1 MSDWIKNII
10 DEDNLK
16 ENMSFVSLFISVYES
31 MVDYVVTNVHHF
43 LCDWK
48 IENGEEVYTETEEY
62 RDKIKNRIVD
72 DKGNKDKTKA
82 SFLWIFDWSAFS
94 DEDYKTFLS
103 AKAIR
108 NKYAH
113 ELFNT
118 VITGVAE
125 DDTNVFVKMVSLYRR
140 ITNWWIVHI
149 EEPMLGEEVPA
160 DADLDQAQSM
170 VNIMFDMVIDVLY
183 NGKSDEYKKL
193 YEKYSN
199 GVER

>member
-10 DEDNLK
+10 DENNLK
-16 ENMSFVSLFISVYES
+16 ENLSFVSLFISVYES
-31 MVDYVVTNVHHF
+31 MTDFVVNNVYQF
-43 LCDWK
+43 LCNWK
-48 IENGEEVYTETEEY
+48 IENGEEVYTETDEY
-62 RDKIKNRIVD
+62 RNKIKNRIVD

-82 SFLWIFDWSAFS
+82 SFLWIFDRSTFS
-94 DEDYKTFLS
+94 EDDYKTFLS

-118 VITGVAE
+118 VLTGVAE
-125 DDTNVFVKMVSLYRR
+125 DDANVFVKMVSLYRK
-140 ITNWWIVHI
+140 ITNWWIIHI
-149 EEPMLGEEVPA
+149 EEPELGEEIPT

-170 VNIMFDMVIDVLY
+170 SNIVFDMIIDVLY

-193 YEKYSN
+193 YNKYSN
-199 GVER
+199 GAE

>member
-10 DEDNLK
+10 DENNLK
-16 ENMSFVSLFISVYES
+16 ENLSFVSLFISVYES
-31 MVDYVVTNVHHF
+31 MTDFAVNNVYQF
-43 LCDWK
+43 LCNWK
-48 IENGEEVYTETEEY
+48 IENGEEVYTETDEY
-62 RDKIKNRIVD
+62 RNKIKNRIVD

-94 DEDYKTFLS
+94 EDDYKTFLS

-118 VITGVAE
+118 VLTGVA
-125 DDTNVFVKMVSLYRR
+125 DDDANVFVKMVSLYRK
-140 ITNWWIVHI
+140 ITNWWIIHI
-149 EEPMLGEEVPA
+149 EEPELGEEIPT

-170 VNIMFDMVIDVLY
+170 SNIVFDMIIDVLY
-183 NGKSDEYKKL
+183 NGKSDEYKEL
-193 YEKYSN
+193 YNKYSN
-199 GVER
+199 GAE